1 MESAACIYMN
11 RISSDTI
18 FVTAPHETTGGI
30 LGVNRK
36 GQVSFTGLCL
46 IIVLCSVYNYLFLK
60 FKVLS
65 VTIDED
71 TIVSY
76 IVNNLSNQ
84 DLALRVAFRNNLSG
98 AEDLFIRKFNTLFQN
113 AQYTEA
119 AKVSLRLF
127 CYYNKANKCNLQ
139 LTFN

>member
-1 MESAACIYMN
+1 MN

-18 FVTAPHETTGGI
+18 FVTAPYETTGGI

-36 GQVSFTGLCL
+36 GQ
-46 IIVLCSVYNYLFLK
+46 
-60 FKVLS
+60 VLS

-119 AKVSLRLF
+119 AKVAAQAPKGILRTPQTIQRFQQVATQPGQTSPL
-127 CYYNKANKCNLQ
+127 LQ
-139 LTFN
+139 YFGILLDRVRN

>member
-1 MESAACIYMN
+1 MN

-18 FVTAPHETTGGI
+18 FVTAAHETTGGI

-36 GQVSFTGLCL
+36 GQV
-46 IIVLCSVYNYLFLK
+46 
-60 FKVLS
+60 LS

-71 TIVSY
+71 TVVSH

-113 AQYTEA
+113 AQYTDA
-119 AKVSLRLF
+119 AKVAAQAPKGILRTPQTIQRFQQVATQPGQTSPL
-127 CYYNKANKCNLQ
+127 LQ
-139 LTFN
+139 YFGILLDRVGLHTWS

>member
-1 MESAACIYMN
+1 
-11 RISSDTI
+11 
-18 FVTAPHETTGGI
+18 
-30 LGVNRK
+30 
-36 GQVSFTGLCL
+36 
-46 IIVLCSVYNYLFLK
+46 
-60 FKVLS
+60 VLS

-119 AKVSLRLF
+119 AKVFGFIHNFYKPVPL
-127 CYYNKANKCNLQ
+127 
-139 LTFN
+139 